1 LPGAGDRAFTKSNAA
16 CRSNGGVREEMSV
29 SKVNATLAAF
39 PVILSGGSGTR
50 LWPLSRSEMPKQFL
64 PVVTDRSMMQET
76 ALRTAV
82 LPHFEG
88 PLIVSSAG
96 HGSIVEEQLAEIGV
110 EPSAILLEPEG
121 RNTAA
126 AIAIAAQWIISGAG
140 DGLMLVMPSDHVIA
154 DLSGFHRAIEAATPA
169 ALAGHLVTFGI
180 QPSHPETG
188 YGYIEKGD
196 GLEGLEGLHA
206 VAQFVEKPELA
217 LAERYVAGGRHYW
230 NGGIFLFTA
239 QSYMAALGTLA
250 PDVASASIAAMAGA
264 SLEGLRVRP
273 DAVAFAASPNVSIDY
288 AVMEKTDRAA
298 VVPVDMG
305 WSDVGSWDALWAIR
319 ARDSDNNSTNDVAV
333 TIDSTGNLIY
343 VDGGP
348 PVAALGIH
356 DCVIVST
363 AEGVLVMPRQRS
375 QDVKAIVERVKQGGL
390 RRPLPEAAE

>member
-1 LPGAGDRAFTKSNAA
+1 
-16 CRSNGGVREEMSV
+16 MSV

-96 HGSIVEEQLAEIGV
+96 HGSIVEEQLAAIGV

-126 AIAIAAQWIISGAG
+126 AIAIAAQWIISGTG

-188 YGYIEKGD
+188 YGYIEMGD
-196 GLEGLEGLHA
+196 GLDGLEGLHA
-206 VAQFVEKPELA
+206 VAQFVEKPELV

-239 QSYMAALGTLA
+239 QNYMAALATLA

-319 ARDSDNNSTNDVAV
+319 TRDSDNNSTNDVAV

>member
-1 LPGAGDRAFTKSNAA
+1 
-16 CRSNGGVREEMSV
+16 MSV

-39 PVILSGGSGTR
+39 PVILSGGAGTR
-50 LWPLSRSEMPKQFL
+50 LWPLSRSDRPKQFL
-64 PVVTDRSMMQET
+64 PIVSNLSMMQET

-88 PLIVSSAG
+88 PVVVSSAG
-96 HGSIVEEQLAEIGV
+96 HGPIVVEQLAAIGV
-110 EPSAILLEPEG
+110 EPSAILLEPQG

-126 AIAIAAQWIISGAG
+126 AIGIAAQWIIDSVG

-154 DLSGFHRAIEAATPA
+154 DLPSFHRAIEAATDA
-169 ALAGHLVTFGI
+169 AMAGHLVTFGI
-180 QPSHPETG
+180 RPTHAETG

-196 GLEGLEGLHA
+196 MLDGLTGLHV

-217 LAERYVAGGRHYW
+217 LAEHYVAGGRHYW

-239 QSYMAALGTLA
+239 RNYMAALHTLA
-250 PDVASASIAAMAGA
+250 PQVASASIAAMRGA
-264 SLEGLRVRP
+264 NAEGLLVRP
-273 DAVAFAASPNVSIDY
+273 DAAAFQASPNVSIDY

-319 ARDSDNNSTNDVAV
+319 ARDSDNNSTNAAAV

-348 PVAALGIH
+348 PVAALGMH

-363 AEGVLVMPRQRS
+363 AEGILVMPRQRS
-375 QDVKAIVERVKQGGL
+375 QDVKAIVERVKEGAL
-390 RRPLPEAAE
+390 RRRLPEVVE